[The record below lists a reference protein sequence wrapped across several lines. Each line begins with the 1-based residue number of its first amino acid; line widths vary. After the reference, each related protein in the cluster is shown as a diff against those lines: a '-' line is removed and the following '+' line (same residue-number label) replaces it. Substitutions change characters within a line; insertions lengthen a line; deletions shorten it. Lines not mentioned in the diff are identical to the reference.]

1 MEQLN
6 YHDEG
11 KSKSIIIDG
20 ELHHKF
26 KVLCKGK
33 CMKIGAVIEDLI
45 RLYINNPKKIQIMI
59 DESKD
64 LSEEL

>member
-1 MEQLN
+1 MEHLN
-6 YHDEG
+6 NHDEG

-26 KVLCKGK
+26 KALCKAK

-45 RLYINNPKKIQIMI
+45 RLYISNPKKIQLMI
-59 DESKD
+59 DDSKES
-64 LSEEL
+64 SEE